1 MFLLEDTFEVEETVE
16 KDTKNI
22 HSLPGLNVEVGIKHS
37 NNSKALYMEILKEFD
52 EAYGKS
58 DQVFANLVK
67 EHRFEQLKMLCLD
80 MKGLTGSVG
89 AMEMNKN
96 IEEIHKI
103 LLYKKFELLPDY
115 IEIYDKELS
124 KLIKSLHL
132 YLES

>member
-1 MFLLEDTFEVEETVE
+1 
-16 KDTKNI
+16 
-22 HSLPGLNVEVGIKHS
+22 
-37 NNSKALYMEILKEFD
+37 
-52 EAYGKS
+52 
-58 DQVFANLVK
+58 
-67 EHRFEQLKMLCLD
+67 
-80 MKGLTGSVG
+80 MKGLTGAIG

-124 KLIKSLHL
+124 KLIQSLHL